1 MNQLPKL
8 ECVISDLDGSL
19 LNSQKKV
26 SPKDLETIRKLKEKG
41 ILFFIS
47 TGRSFP
53 FACEAVGSVGFDLP
67 ASCCNGGHIY
77 DFARKKGLACDP
89 LEKEVACKALDWLL
103 TTEHPF
109 IIYATTGVY
118 FRNRTMARYILWE
131 KWNRNAPEGY
141 RFTMPTVEDG
151 QLDRENTTFIK
162 ILLTEANAEVYR
174 QLMEAM
180 GEDAKKLNPV
190 FSEPTLLD
198 VNAAGV
204 NKGKGVQR
212 LSELFGFNTA
222 NTMAIGD
229 NFNDI
234 TLLQSVGIP
243 VAPANAEEQI
253 KSMAKYITCSNND
266 SPLTYAIEHLYPG
279 LLD

>member
-1 MNQLPKL
+1 MNNLPKL
-8 ECVISDLDGSL
+8 ECVICDLDGSL

-26 SPKDLETIRKLKEKG
+26 SPKDLETIKTLKSKG

-53 FACEAVGSVGFDLP
+53 FAQETVGTVGYDLP

-77 DFARKKGLACDP
+77 DFANKKGLACDP
-89 LEKEVACKALDWLL
+89 LEKPVAIKALDWLL

-109 IIYATTGVY
+109 IVYATTGVY
-118 FRNRTMARYILWE
+118 FRNRTMKRYIMWE
-131 KWNRNAPEGY
+131 KWNQTAPEEY
-141 RFTMPTVEDG
+141 RFAMPTVEDG
-151 QLDRENTTFIK
+151 DLDRESTTFIK
-162 ILLTEANAEVYR
+162 ILLTEANDEVYR
-174 QLMEAM
+174 QLMDAM
-180 GEDAKKLNPV
+180 GEDAAKLNPV

-212 LSELFGFNTA
+212 LAELFGFDPQNA
-222 NTMAIGD
+222 MAIGD

-234 TLLQSVGIP
+234 TLMQSVGLP
-243 VAPANAEEQI
+243 VAPQNAEEQI
-253 KSMAKYITCSNND
+253 KALAKFITCSND
-266 SPLTYAIEHLYPG
+266 ESPLTYAITQLYPE
-279 LLD
+279 LLA

>member
-1 MNQLPKL
+1 MNHLSKL
-8 ECVISDLDGSL
+8 ECVICDLDGSL

-26 SPKDLETIRKLKEKG
+26 SPRDLETIKTLKSKG
-41 ILFFIS
+41 VLFFIS

-53 FACEAVGSVGFDLP
+53 FAQETVGSVGYDLP

-77 DFARKKGLACDP
+77 DFANKKSLACDP
-89 LEKEVACKALDWLL
+89 LEKPVAIKALDWLL

-109 IIYATTGVY
+109 IVYATTGVY
-118 FRNRTMARYILWE
+118 FRNRTMQRYVMWE
-131 KWNRNAPEGY
+131 KWNQTAPEEY
-141 RFTMPTVEDG
+141 RFAMPTVEGGD
-151 QLDRENTTFIK
+151 LDRENTTFIK
-162 ILLTEANAEVYR
+162 ILLTEANDEVYR

-198 VNAAGV
+198 VNAVGV
-204 NKGKGVQR
+204 NKGKGVLR
-212 LSELFGFNTA
+212 LAELFGFDPQNA
-222 NTMAIGD
+222 MAIGD

-234 TLLQSVGIP
+234 TLLQSVGLP
-243 VAPANAEEQI
+243 VAPENAEAEI
-253 KSMAKYITCSNND
+253 KTLAKFITCSND
-266 SPLTYAIEHLYPG
+266 QSPLTYAIAHLYPE

>member
-1 MNQLPKL
+1 MNTDRKL
-8 ECVISDLDGSL
+8 ECVICDLDGSL

-26 SPKDLETIRKLKEKG
+26 SPRDLETIKTLKSKG

-53 FACEAVGSVGFDLP
+53 FARETVGSVGFDLP

-77 DFARKKGLACDP
+77 DFAREKGLACDP
-89 LEKEVACKALDWLL
+89 LEREVAYKALDWLM
-103 TTEHPF
+103 TTEYPF
-109 IIYATTGVY
+109 VIYSTDGVF
-118 FRNRTMARYILWE
+118 FRNRTMQRYVQWE
-131 KWNRNAPEGY
+131 KWNKPAPEEY
-141 RFTMPTVEDG
+141 RFAMRTVEDG
-151 QLDRENTTFIK
+151 PFDRESVTFIK
-162 ILLTEANAEVYR
+162 ILMTEANAEIYH

-190 FSEPTLLD
+190 FSESTLLD
-198 VNAAGV
+198 VNAVGV

-212 LSELFGFNTA
+212 LAELFGFNTE

-234 TLLQSVGIP
+234 TLMQSVGLP
-243 VAPANAEEQI
+243 VAPENAEAQI
-253 KSMAKYITCSNND
+253 KALAKFITCSNDD
-266 SPLTYAIEHLYPG
+266 SPLTYAISHLYPG

>member
-1 MNQLPKL
+1 MNQWPKL

-19 LNSQKKV
+19 LNSKKKV
-26 SPKDLETIRKLKEKG
+26 SPQDLETIKKLKEKG

-53 FACEAVGSVGFDLP
+53 FAREAVGSVGFDLP

-77 DFARKKGLACDP
+77 DFANEKGLACDP
-89 LEKEVACKALDWLL
+89 LEREVAYKALDWLMS
-103 TTEHPF
+103 TDYPF
-109 IIYATTGVY
+109 VIYATDGVF
-118 FRNRTMARYILWE
+118 FRNRTMERFRVWD
-131 KWNRNAPEGY
+131 KWNQTAPEGY
-141 RFTMPTVEDG
+141 RFAMRTVEDG
-151 QLDRENTTFIK
+151 PFDRDSITFIK
-162 ILLTEANAEVYR
+162 ILMTEASKEKYN

-180 GEDAKKLNPV
+180 GEDAAKLNPV

-198 VNAAGV
+198 VNAVGV

-212 LSELFGFNTA
+212 LAELFGFDPA

-234 TLLQSVGIP
+234 TLMESVGIP
-243 VAPANAEEQI
+243 VAPITGEEQI
-253 KSMAKYITCSNND
+253 KSMAKFITCSNED